1 MKKLIRSTIKG
12 DLSEIWVFFK
22 KGSEVPDLGTPRSY
36 FWNELRGFVFGVF
49 FWTKGG
55 GGERG
60 LKMCYFSHYCFMF
73 H

>member
-1 MKKLIRSTIKG
+1 MG
-12 DLSEIWVFFK
+12 FFK

-55 GGERG
+55 GGESG
-60 LKMCYFSHYCFMF
+60 G
-73 H
+73 